1 MVDILAGRPKT
12 DLEGVIFSLVCRS
25 LKRTMAVVLYPFIGQ
40 IRCHAD
46 RVTPVFRKQNIGILW
61 LGFQQVVF
69 FFGSGDHLHRVERM
83 EFIDGLELLDGS
95 LR

>member
-1 MVDILAGRPKT
+1 
-12 DLEGVIFSLVCRS
+12 
-25 LKRTMAVVLYPFIGQ
+25 MAVVFYPFIGQ
-40 IRCHAD
+40 ICCHAD
-46 RVTPVFRKQNIGILW
+46 RETPVFRKQNIGILW

-69 FFGSGDHLHRVERM
+69 FFGSGDHFHRVERM